1 SPGRESFSV
10 HLVQQRSFQ
19 QRAVLPGVSEGCRV
33 SRSPGGSGLCS
44 GSFYY
49 SVLTLKVTVYVYA
62 LLYLIPH
69 SFSVI
74 FALCLQVA
82 IKAPNS
88 EDSSYVNKKGF
99 HSVGC
104 QIVCDARGLLLSA
117 ETHWPGGL
125 KDTDVLERSAL
136 HKQLQDVEK
145 GWLLGDRR
153 YPVRKWL
160 MTPVDNPESP
170 AEFRYN
176 LAHTATHEIVD
187 RTFRAIQT
195 RFRCLDGTKGYLQ
208 VFCSTL
214 LYMDQHHEQCRP
226 FIKTSVTMSL
236 LLCAVFSREE
246 FIHPA
251 GLLRPPQRLPA
262 VWIRRLDSGED
273 GPLGAA
279 REPGTET
286 RGQRQPGRGPQ
297 KTAHTQTL
305 QLKRLLGSDSS
316 QI

>member
-1 SPGRESFSV
+1 M
-10 HLVQQRSFQ
+10 
-19 QRAVLPGVSEGCRV
+19 
-33 SRSPGGSGLCS
+33 
-44 GSFYY
+44 
-49 SVLTLKVTVYVYA
+49 KV
-62 LLYLIPH
+62 
-69 SFSVI
+69 FC
-74 FALCLQVA
+74 F
-82 IKAPNS
+82 
-88 EDSSYVNKKGF
+88 
-99 HSVGC
+99 
-104 QIVCDARGLLLSA
+104 
-117 ETHWPGGL
+117 
-125 KDTDVLERSAL
+125 
-136 HKQLQDVEK
+136 
-145 GWLLGDRR
+145 LGDRR